1 MIYATA
7 KERDQAEH
15 GGVPRVRQV
24 AHARAERN
32 KIRKRLKRKQ
42 AYIT

>member
-1 MIYATA
+1 MSYATA

-15 GGVPRVRQV
+15 GGVPRVLKV

-32 KIRKRLKRKQ
+32 KIRLRLKRKQ
-42 AYIT
+42 AYLT